1 MQKLDN
7 LASTTVRS
15 DIPEFKPGD
24 RVIVKSKIKEGAKER
39 VQAFEG
45 VCISRKGS
53 GIAAT
58 CTIRRVTA
66 GIGVERIFALNSPA
80 LVSVERKSQG
90 FVRRSKIYYIRDL
103 DGRAARIQDLNLK
116 LQEAQAVSGQGS

>member
-7 LASTTVRS
+7 LVSSQLRN

-24 RVIVKSKIKEGAKER
+24 RVVVRSKIIEGSKER
-39 VQAFEG
+39 IQAFEG
-45 VCISRKGS
+45 VCISRKGR
-53 GIAAT
+53 GVAET
-58 CTIRRVTA
+58 FTVRRVTA
-66 GIGVERIFALNSPA
+66 GVGIERIFALNSPTI
-80 LVSVERKSQG
+80 VSIERKVEG

-116 LQEAQAVSGQGS
+116 LQEAQAVSGQ

>member
-7 LASTTVRS
+7 LASTKIRT
-15 DIPEFKPGD
+15 DFPEFKSGD
-24 RVIVKSKIKEGAKER
+24 RVIVKSKITEGTKER

-58 CTIRRVTA
+58 CTIRRVTN
-66 GIGVERIFALNSPA
+66 GVGVERIFALSSPS
-80 LVSVERKSQG
+80 LVSIERKVEG

-116 LQEAQAVSGQGS
+116 LQEAQAVSGQGA